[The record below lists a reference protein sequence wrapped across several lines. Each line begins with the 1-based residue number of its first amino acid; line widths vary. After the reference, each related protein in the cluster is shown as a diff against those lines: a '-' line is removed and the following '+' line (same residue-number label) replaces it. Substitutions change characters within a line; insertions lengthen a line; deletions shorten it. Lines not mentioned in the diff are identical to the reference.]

1 MGSSGRRF
9 GAAFWVVVSSA
20 FLGFLGVGAVVPVLA
35 PHVRNDLG
43 QSDFVLGLVIG
54 IFSFTALAS
63 RFLSGPITD
72 RYGRKYS
79 FLAGLGLCALS
90 GGMYLAPA
98 GIGGVFAGRVL
109 HGIGEAFLFAGAGTW
124 IVELGDP
131 TRRARSL
138 TFLST
143 GIWGGISIGPVI
155 GQWLGTFDR
164 AAWLLLLS
172 PVPAMA
178 AVCFLPETYSFR
190 RVQGKASWIPR
201 EAVGP
206 GIVLGLVNMHH
217 PALAGFVVLHLAHR
231 GNCGGTAFAAYAGMV
246 LVSRFFLGGLPDRMS
261 ARKIFHTGSAIM
273 IAGLL
278 LLASAP
284 PAPVSILAAALIGFG
299 FSFPWPS
306 VASFVLQRIDDSRR
320 ASGMGVL
327 TAFADL
333 FLGVGSLLAGAVA
346 SRFGYPW
353 IYVTS
358 AVAVLG
364 AVALAERVLAEPHP
378 VDAVAGTVVQQ

>member
-1 MGSSGRRF
+1 MGSPGRRF
-9 GAAFWVVVSSA
+9 GAAFWIVVTSA

-54 IFSFTALAS
+54 VFSFTALAS
-63 RFLSGPITD
+63 RFLSGPLTD

-79 FLAGLGLCALS
+79 FMGGLALCALS
-90 GGMYLAPA
+90 GGMYLLPL
-98 GIGGVFAGRVL
+98 GVGGVFAGRVL

-131 TRRARSL
+131 ARRARSL

-155 GQWLGTFDR
+155 GQLLGTFDR
-164 AAWLLLLS
+164 ASWLLLLS
-172 PVPAMA
+172 PLPAIA
-178 AVCFLPETYSFR
+178 AVGLLPETYSFR
-190 RVQGKASWIPR
+190 QVQGKASWIPR

-231 GNCGGTAFAAYAGMV
+231 ANCGGAAFSVYAAMV

-261 ARKIFHTGSAIM
+261 ARKIFLMGSTIM

-278 LLASAP
+278 LLATAP
-284 PAPVSILAAALIGFG
+284 PAPLAILAAALIGFG

-333 FLGVGSLLAGAVA
+333 FLGIGSLLAGAVA
-346 SRFGYPW
+346 ARFGYPW

-358 AVAVLG
+358 ALAVLG
-364 AVALAERVLAEPHP
+364 AIALAERVLTEPGP
-378 VDAVAGTVVQQ
+378 LEAIPETVVQR

>member
-1 MGSSGRRF
+1 MGSTGRRF
-9 GAAFWVVVSSA
+9 GAAFWVVVISA

-35 PHVRNDLG
+35 PHVRNDLH
-43 QSDFVLGLVIG
+43 QSDFVLGLIIG
-54 IFSFTALAS
+54 VFSFTALAS

-79 FLAGLGLCALS
+79 FMAGLALCALS
-90 GGMYLAPA
+90 GAMYLLPMGVG
-98 GIGGVFAGRVL
+98 GIFGGRVL

-124 IVELGDP
+124 VVELGDP

-143 GIWGGISIGPVI
+143 GIWGGISIGPVV
-155 GQWLGTFDR
+155 GQFLGTFDR

-172 PVPAMA
+172 PIPAIA
-178 AVCFLPETYSFR
+178 AVSMLPETYSFR
-190 RVQGKASWIPR
+190 AVHGKRAWIPR

-206 GIVLGLVNMHH
+206 GIILGLVNMHH
-217 PALAGFVVLHLAHR
+217 PALAGFVVLHLADR
-231 GNCGGTAFAAYAGMV
+231 ANSGGTAFSAYAAMV
-246 LVSRFFLGGLPDRMS
+246 LLSRFFLGGLPDRMS
-261 ARKIFHTGSAIM
+261 SRTIFRSGSSVM
-273 IAGLL
+273 LVGLL
-278 LLASAP
+278 VLALKP
-284 PAPVSILAAALIGFG
+284 PAAIAILAAAMIGFG

-306 VASFVLQRIDDSRR
+306 VAAFVLQRIDDSRR

-333 FLGVGSLLAGAVA
+333 FLGLGSLLAGAVA

-358 AVAVLG
+358 AVMVVA
-364 AVALAERVLAEPHP
+364 AMALAERVLAEPLP
-378 VDAVAGTVVQQ
+378 LAGTPETVVQR